1 MKKLR
6 TFEKMKEKKEK
17 DNLVMGVS
25 TKMSYIRFSL
35 AVLIGLYIGINIS
48 GLFQNDTTFVSHGPA
63 HTGAGA
69 GTSSDNNEANNRI
82 RQQLEKSQAE
92 IKHWKAE
99 AEKLKNDNSSS
110 LRKLDQLKVSCTQE
124 DDETTRQKS
133 DKINDTKYSSQLSL
147 INKLSNT
154 NLHPF
159 CQSVLPHPAPTAM
172 ALWNEHIL
180 QILTATRVP
189 NDSRFMFHDFTSQ
202 LLQIISPRL
211 QRSVKTVPY
220 DWRPVENALTI
231 GFERYK
237 YLQLS
242 QEERRAMTN
251 SNKKPPPRPLKILI
265 MGGSLLVGTNCRM
278 LMRELN
284 FQFQLPKR
292 ECTWSNRVGQFLN
305 AFFVNDNDN
314 KNKKKKGGDDE
325 EPLVQVTKV
334 AMGGTN
340 TGTGSVIWQYD
351 LIPEEARSPD
361 IVINAYSTN
370 DMHILTALEAESA
383 NTTLRERTFEMMQ
396 EFVRQVLNTK
406 NCNKKDTNNEPIPPL
421 LLHMD
426 DYLGN
431 EQRKIWDTTE
441 LSQGAQVLANYY
453 GFVSMSY
460 ADTIREFVYGDTYEK
475 WFSSEWW
482 VEEKRK
488 KTFIFDRQI
497 HPGMGMHISSMWVTV
512 YNLLHLAS
520 TYCSMPTPPHRMNNI
535 SEYEAGFW
543 GLPELKGEFKE
554 PMGKPQPQP
563 KGLPPE
569 LTKDLLLE
577 DVTSLWRQ
585 SAAKDQQQQQS
596 YSTSTCSDDENAPH
610 QNHKVKCPFSW

>member
-488 KTFIFDRQI
+488 KIFIFDRQI

>member
-1 MKKLR
+1 
-6 TFEKMKEKKEK
+6 MKEKKEK

-488 KTFIFDRQI
+488 KIFIFDRQI